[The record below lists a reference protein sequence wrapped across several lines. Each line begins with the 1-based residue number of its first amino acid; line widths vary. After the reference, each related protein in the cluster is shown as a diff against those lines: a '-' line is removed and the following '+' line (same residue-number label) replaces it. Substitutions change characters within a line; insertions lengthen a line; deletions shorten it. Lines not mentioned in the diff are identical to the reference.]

1 VLSSPIIDLA
11 IGLTF
16 VFGVTA
22 AFASLLTELIARLI
36 GLRGAY
42 LLSGLR
48 ELVDGGGSSTN
59 LVNISADY
67 TAVRELIQASSKPA
81 VQPAPAQP
89 SSAESSS
96 PPSAESPPP
105 EPSSSDLLSA
115 TGALLGGPILS
126 NQGIAGQFSS
136 RKLTLGPTSGTGRLP
151 KMTADREAGRLWSQ
165 LRSLP
170 SYISAKSFAD
180 AVIDLL
186 IPDSAGQTTM
196 TTIQDG
202 IDALPAEMPLKPS
215 LDALV
220 KNAGNDISRFRTSV
234 EQWYDDHMDR
244 VSGWYKRH
252 VAIITLVVGAIL
264 VVLLNLNVL
273 TIGRTLYTENAVS
286 TAVSTVAAKATSCS
300 GENQQECLANLEGQ
314 LSAAAAAGLPIGWGT
329 VRDCTEP
336 NAQCNWLDQRGI
348 FSRHGNS
355 GWQLVLA
362 LIGFLIM
369 IMSLVPGAQFWFGL
383 LTKLSALRETG
394 PKPTTAASNSVNFTI
409 VSPLS
414 ASTQAAEVGATTS
427 SALLLEPKPP
437 PEPKPPD

>member
-1 VLSSPIIDLA
+1 MLSSPIIDLA

-22 AFASLLTELIARLI
+22 AFASFVTELVARLI
-36 GLRGAY
+36 GLRAAY

-48 ELVDGGGSSTN
+48 ELVEGGGSSTN
-59 LVNISADY
+59 LVNMAADY
-67 TAVRELIQASSKPA
+67 NTMRELIQPSSKPA
-81 VQPAPAQP
+81 AQPAPAQP
-89 SSAESSS
+89 PAVES
-96 PPSAESPPP
+96 PPS
-105 EPSSSDLLSA
+105 EPSSAQQLSA
-115 TGALLGGPILS
+115 TGALLGGPVLS

-136 RKLTLGPTSGTGRLP
+136 RKLKLGPTSGTGRLP
-151 KMTADREAGRLWSQ
+151 KMTADRKAGRLWSQ
-165 LRSLP
+165 RRSLP
-170 SYISAKSFAD
+170 SYISARSFAE

-186 IPDSAGQTTM
+186 VPDSGGQTTM
-196 TTIQDG
+196 TSIQDG

-300 GENQQECLANLEGQ
+300 GENQQDCLANLEGQ

-355 GWQLVLA
+355 GWQLVLV
-362 LIGFLIM
+362 LIGFLVM
-369 IMSLVPGAQFWFGL
+369 IISLVPGAQFWFGL
-383 LTKLSALRETG
+383 LTKLGTLRATG
-394 PKPTTAASNSVNFTI
+394 PKPATAAGNSANFTFVPLPTASTAAVAALKATAAST
-409 VSPLS
+409 SPL
-414 ASTQAAEVGATTS
+414 
-427 SALLLEPKPP
+427 EPRPSREPP
-437 PEPKPPD
+437 PAI